1 MRRIKKDDRRNC
13 RHGTNKK
20 IDTDIQYGGRTNRD
34 RQAQK
39 RSIKGLFQRS
49 CNGFE
54 PGIHLLKCS
63 GRSGMA
69 NGVDA
74 DRITHPV
81 DVDVGVILVK
91 SRGILL

>member
-34 RQAQK
+34 RHAQK

-74 DRITHPV
+74 D
-81 DVDVGVILVK
+81 
-91 SRGILL
+91 